1 MDGVGFFHDWLWQ
14 TFRFGALLNV
24 TGVKTSG
31 GGGGGG
37 GISICGGRGGA
48 KIFSLLGAST
58 DFFKSLVFF
67 VISMLFLLQYF
78 PI

>member
-1 MDGVGFFHDWLWQ
+1 MVGVEFFCDWLWQ
-14 TFRFGALLNV
+14 AFLFGALLKV
-24 TGVKTSG
+24 TGLKTSG

-48 KIFSLLGAST
+48 KIFSVGTST
-58 DFFKSLVFF
+58 DFVVTLVFF

>member
-1 MDGVGFFHDWLWQ
+1 MVGEEFSLDWLWQ

-24 TGVKTSG
+24 TGVKASG

-48 KIFSLLGAST
+48 KIFSVGAST
-58 DFFKSLVFF
+58 DFVASSVFF